1 MMKKSALAAAM
12 AVLLTFTSCGI
23 SGMIGESESSE
34 SESSETATSATEEA
48 TEAEESSE
56 DDTEETTEETSEVS
70 SEETTENEEIK
81 PTEAEEFTPVD
92 GLSENY
98 ADLEKRCFAYDGKI
112 YTLGEST
119 LQDFI
124 DGGVPIDENE
134 LNNSGNNVN
143 KNHGT
148 STYNVDINDF
158 THIQLEFINTTDSN
172 ITEAECLLSYV
183 RWYTIYVPQPNFD
196 ESRNEEIVENISDSG
211 KHVCFSFPLTL
222 TKDQLLENNSDTTE
236 ETDTNYVRYEV
247 DSEVYMGS
255 SGYNF
260 QFNQETNQLKE
271 VSIDWLP

>member
-12 AVLLTFTSCGI
+12 AVLLTFTSCGFNF
-23 SGMIGESESSE
+23 SIGGSESSE
-34 SESSETATSATEEA
+34 SESSEATTSATEEA
-48 TEAEESSE
+48 TESEESSE
-56 DDTEETTEETSEVS
+56 DVSDEESSEEES
-70 SEETTENEEIK
+70 SEETTGNEEIK

-158 THIQLEFINTTDSN
+158 THIQVEFINTTDSN

-183 RWYTIYVPQPNFD
+183 RWYTIYVPQPD
-196 ESRNEEIVENISDSG
+196 YEESLNAEIVENISDSG

-260 QFNQETNQLKE
+260 QFNKETNQLKE

>member
-12 AVLLTFTSCGI
+12 AVLLTFTSCGFNF
-23 SGMIGESESSE
+23 SIGGSESSE
-34 SESSETATSATEEA
+34 SESSEATTSATEEA
-48 TEAEESSE
+48 TESEESSE
-56 DDTEETTEETSEVS
+56 DVTEETTEETSEES

-183 RWYTIYVPQPNFD
+183 RWYTIYVPQPD
-196 ESRNEEIVENISDSG
+196 YEESLNAEIVENISDSG

-260 QFNQETNQLKE
+260 QFNKETNQLKE

>member
-34 SESSETATSATEEA
+34 SESSESTTSATEEA
-48 TEAEESSE
+48 TESEESSE
-56 DDTEETTEETSEVS
+56 DVSDEEPTEEES
-70 SEETTENEEIK
+70 SESTTENEEIK

-119 LQDFI
+119 LQDLI
-124 DGGVPIDENE
+124 DGGVPFDENE

-158 THIQLEFINTTDSN
+158 THIQVEFINTTDSN

-211 KHVCFSFPLTL
+211 KHVCFS
-222 TKDQLLENNSDTTE
+222 
-236 ETDTNYVRYEV
+236 
-247 DSEVYMGS
+247 MGS